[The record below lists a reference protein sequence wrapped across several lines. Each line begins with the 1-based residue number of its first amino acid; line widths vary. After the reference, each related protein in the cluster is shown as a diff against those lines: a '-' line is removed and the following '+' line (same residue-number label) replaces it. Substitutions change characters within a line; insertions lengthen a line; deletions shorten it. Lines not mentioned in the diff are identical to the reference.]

1 MKLSKRSAA
10 VKKHGQGQR
19 KGRGKFI
26 TVGPGVRAGQYQG
39 SEHEPSTTIDRTDQ
53 TLTELHADSSASM
66 TAEIEQAHQQ
76 LWDALMTTA
85 ERGSERDAAKALGVS
100 RDQVRKLRKQSREL
114 DHDAAI
120 QQARQAMGDFAKPAP
135 APQPEPVVKTIHSP
149 TIKNITGKPMS
160 ESEQIRRELEHW
172 PLPRV
177 FDKNFNLVYLP
188 MLREWG
194 LWLWRQGKITHVLLL
209 RNGELVSV
217 MLAVKPEMVVAYRVL
232 GSPGHNQNF
241 AP

>member
-1 MKLSKRSAA
+1 MRLSRRAA
-10 VKKHGQGQR
+10 RIKYGQGPR
-19 KGRGKFI
+19 KGRGKWI
-26 TVGPGVRAGQYQG
+26 TVGSGTRAGQFQG
-39 SEHEPSTTIDRTDQ
+39 SETEPSNTIDRTDQ
-53 TLTELHADSSASM
+53 TLTELHDDSSISIM
-66 TAEIEQAHQQ
+66 AERDHVLQE

-85 ERGSERDAAKALGVS
+85 ERGSERDAAKELGVS
-100 RDQVRKLRKQSREL
+100 RDQIRKLRKESREL
-114 DHDAAI
+114 DHDAAV
-120 QQARQAMGDFAKPAP
+120 QRARQAMGDYTRPVPAP
-135 APQPEPVVKTIHSP
+135 PPEPVEKTIHSP
-149 TIKNITGKPMS
+149 TIRNITGKQMP

-217 MLAVKPEMVVAYRVL
+217 MLAVKPEMFVAYRVL